1 MSIKNIIYL
10 LLFLLSPLITFAQKK
25 DSSVIEVKY
34 YAKFLQDTLNISSVK
49 EDILS
54 LRIGE
59 NRSIFRS
66 DRTQKSDSLTH
77 NILEKAFKSS
87 ISGDKSAPD
96 LSAVIKPQFIQEV
109 FYDNGKTLVYDK
121 IRTNTFAF
129 QPANKISW
137 VLSNENK
144 IISGYH
150 CKKAT
155 CRYGNKDITA
165 WYTSEIPF
173 QEGPYTFKGLPGLI
187 VSIEDSKQY
196 YSFLLKELKRVKK
209 PIVPK
214 HGAIETTFEK
224 FNAKRQEVKND
235 PVGTFNQTVNTPLS
249 KSAEQRVIQNNKS
262 KNNHLD

>member
-10 LLFLLSPLITFAQKK
+10 FLLLLSPLITSAQKK

-34 YAKFLQDTLNISSVK
+34 YAKFLQDTLNISFVK

-54 LRIGE
+54 LRIGK
-59 NRSIFRS
+59 NTSIFRS

-77 NILEKAFKSS
+77 SILEKAFKSS
-87 ISGDKSAPD
+87 ISGDNVVPD
-96 LSAVIKPQFIQEV
+96 LSAVVKPQFIQEV
-109 FYDNGKTLVYDK
+109 YYDNGKTLVYDK
-121 IRTNTFAF
+121 IRTNKFAF
-129 QPANKISW
+129 QPTNKIIW
-137 VLSNENK
+137 VLSNESK

-155 CRYGNKDITA
+155 GRYGNKNIIA
-165 WYTSEIPF
+165 WYTEEIPF

-187 VSIEDSKQY
+187 VSLEDSKQY
-196 YSFLLKELKRVKK
+196 YTFLLKELKQVKK
-209 PIVPK
+209 PIVPI

-235 PVGTFNQTVNTPLS
+235 PVGTFNQTMNTPLS
-249 KSAEQRVIQNNKS
+249 KSAEERVIKNNKS